1 MDEAVE
7 RRPIESSRLAAVGYS
22 QEHGV
27 LEVEFRSG
35 RVYRYFAVPAKV
47 YEGLLKADSKGA
59 YLNRFVRNVYPFE
72 VF

>member
-1 MDEAVE
+1 MD
-7 RRPIESSRLAAVGYS
+7 RTPIASSSLAAVGYS

-47 YEGLLKADSKGA
+47 YEGLMKADSKGA
-59 YLNRFVRNVYPFE
+59 YLHRFVRDVYPFE
-72 VF
+72 VV